1 MPIVPFIDRAQL
13 KRVHQLEHFRR
24 TAYTFVESV
33 QGAAFYVKGIAMGY
47 IYMAD
52 VETFDGIR
60 GIRIGRTINLPSRMS
75 SHKNDPPWRKFK
87 PLQAW
92 EVGDEKTAESILK
105 RALKPYGRPIHGNE
119 TFCHSINPIQ
129 ITRSVMD
136 NGRMPTL
143 AAPVSDL
150 SWVGWMLT
158 FFVLSPVLMFC
169 LFHVFRAVAIFCA
182 GVAWFF
188 STYTMPFLIGAAWVG
203 LCAVPITACVLIYR
217 YGMNAAEELQQE
229 ESLYAK
235 QNADF
240 PTSNPLT
247 N

>member
-1 MPIVPFIDRAQL
+1 
-13 KRVHQLEHFRR
+13 
-24 TAYTFVESV
+24 
-33 QGAAFYVKGIAMGY
+33 MGY

-52 VETFDGIR
+52 VETFEGIR
-60 GIRIGRTINLPSRMS
+60 GIRIGRTNNLPSRMS
-75 SHKNDPPWRKFK
+75 SHKNDPQWRKFK

-92 EVGDEKTAESILK
+92 VVDDEKTAESILK
-105 RALKPYGRPIHGNE
+105 RALKQYGRPIHGNE

-129 ITRSVMD
+129 ITRGVMD
-136 NGRMPTL
+136 DGKIRPLSMEPTAAEQYGVLILFATL
-143 AAPVSDL
+143 AA
-150 SWVGWMLT
+150 ML
-158 FFVLSPVLMFC
+158 FVPVL
-169 LFHVFRAVAIFCA
+169 VKAIQIFCA

-203 LCAVPITACVLIYR
+203 LVAVPITVCVLIYR
-217 YGMNAAEELQQE
+217 YGMNAAKEIQQE
-229 ESLYAK
+229 ENLYAK